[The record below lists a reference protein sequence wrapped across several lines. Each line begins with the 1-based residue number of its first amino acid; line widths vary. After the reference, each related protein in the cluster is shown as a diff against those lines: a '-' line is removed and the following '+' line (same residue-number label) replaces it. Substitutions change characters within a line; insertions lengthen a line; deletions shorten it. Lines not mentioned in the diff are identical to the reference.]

1 MHRYNVELWQCAR
14 DKLRD
19 RGNFP
24 SCPVSGK
31 NISSPSWA
39 VLRIQFRRVVTYSL
53 VLARIKQSFLARVRV
68 PARIAHAPSRK
79 WNTGIPE
86 SRPCAT
92 RCVVSSP
99 SFSSPPPSSSSLS
112 SKSSGLKL
120 WPPASSPAR
129 YTSRLE
135 VSSPVSALVIYALV
149 HPRLRPIYVGH
160 GPIGFF
166 PSARPSPLSPIFL
179 VQTEFIPSYRS
190 AGEFVACA
198 IRFVLFECWRWPMI
212 KFARRTRTY
221 GKRNK
226 IYERDKWI

>member
-24 SCPVSGK
+24 SCPASSGK

-39 VLRIQFRRVVTYSL
+39 MLRIQFRRVVTYSP
-53 VLARIKQSFLARVRV
+53 VLARIKQSLLARVRV
-68 PARIAHAPSRK
+68 PVSRTLLPCK

-86 SRPCAT
+86 SRPCAI

-99 SFSSPPPSSSSLS
+99 SFSLPSPPPSSSLS

-129 YTSRLE
+129 YTSGLE

-179 VQTEFIPSYRS
+179 VQTEFIPSSRS
-190 AGEFVACA
+190 AGESLAQFDLSFLNVDGG
-198 IRFVLFECWRWPMI
+198 RW
-212 KFARRTRTY
+212 
-221 GKRNK
+221 
-226 IYERDKWI
+226 